1 MVGMAFTFT
10 YPVYAF
16 VETSSTDSRGTTT
29 FANPLAI
36 TCTSVGDKPIALE
49 AVPIFTTDAQSI
61 AFHKATGPIHKRRL
75 RIKAHDHLIDF
86 LIKARSRAMYVAMDP
101 TPTTLT
107 SDRIWKI
114 EQVVE
119 EVRIQA
125 AQGSRPGSG
134 G

>member
-16 VETSSTDSRGTTT
+16 VESSGTDSSGTTIFT
-29 FANPLAI
+29 NPLAI
-36 TCTSVGDKPIALE
+36 TCTSVGDQPISLE
-49 AVPIFTTDAQSI
+49 AVPIFTTDAQSV
-61 AFHKATGPIHKRRL
+61 AFQKATQPIHKRRL

-86 LIKARSRAMYVAMDP
+86 LTKARTRAMYVAMDP

-119 EVRIQA
+119 EVRTQA
-125 AQGSRPGSG
+125 ANGSRAGSG
-134 G
+134 P